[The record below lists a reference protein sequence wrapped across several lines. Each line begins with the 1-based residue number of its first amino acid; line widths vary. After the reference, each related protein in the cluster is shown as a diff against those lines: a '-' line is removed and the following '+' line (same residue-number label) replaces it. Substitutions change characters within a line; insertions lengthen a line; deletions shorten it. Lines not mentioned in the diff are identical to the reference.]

1 MNKLKLIVGDW
12 NFDGHGRTQEF
23 IIESNISIYDLRL
36 AYIAGEEII
45 GVDFSKIFSNH
56 DQNFMPKS
64 LEEKLSKYIDLS
76 IFDLDQ
82 NIDPEEYIHIWL
94 QIAKIGRPDFEYN
107 HIVYNIPEM
116 EVGGYGLFY

>member
-1 MNKLKLIVGDW
+1 MNRFKLIVGDW
-12 NFDGHGRTQEF
+12 SHDGHGMTQEF

-45 GVDFSKIFSNH
+45 GVSFSKFFSNY
-56 DQNFMPKS
+56 DQSFMSKD

-82 NIDPEEYIHIWL
+82 DLDPEEYIHIWL
-94 QIAKIGRPDFEYN
+94 QIAKIGRPDFEYKS
-107 HIVYNIPEM
+107 VDYNIPEM
-116 EVGGYGLFY
+116 EIGGYGLFH